1 MHEIRNERTVH
12 IAQISLNEIGEKGNT
27 TSPMVQ
33 TISLYKIDEIKH
45 DLME

>member
-1 MHEIRNERTVH
+1 MHEIRNERTVPT
-12 IAQISLNEIGEKGNT
+12 AQISLNEIGEKGNS